1 MKHYKLMMASLLLA
15 IGGGSAVAQTD
26 EPVLKLQNVSN
37 EAYNVTDLNNFVVK
51 ADKYSL
57 TVVGTIGQEITVRG
71 DYGSKYV
78 YYKYTP
84 TSSTDVRFFRN
95 NGKVYVYEGEDFKQE
110 LEEHVATANPIMVD
124 GNIVDNDAQMLKD
137 ASFENHGNKYADNK
151 YYLGSDWTTNT
162 DFKSTNIRVTEDQ
175 NSVKDGKSKLLWRGT
190 KCDRYFSQ
198 QISGLKPNT
207 YYSIQLSQLDCA
219 NANADFNIGFG
230 TSAGDLSICATTVR
244 LGKDTS
250 KGKLVR
256 LVKTP
261 EIIPSGNIYFT
272 FSCTKDNSS
281 NNPNQTDV
289 LTHLDWVSVTEDK
302 SSNEF
307 LGVSGITAAN
317 YVENVVDEPNMVV
330 VNAYKEKFKDC
341 NKENPSGDVLINGSC
356 DVENSGWVLS
366 NMGYQ
371 QNKERPT
378 RYVEKWVSSDNNGRL
393 SGKYSASQ
401 TIYDIPA
408 GVYVLSGTLSAVNQ
422 GNKSL
427 AITGASLN
435 LNDKSVSVSGAWKD
449 YSVTYV
455 LERDGEL
462 TASYVINNSNAN
474 WVAMDGLSLK
484 YTQSYLDYLKE
495 NYEVVKATAI
505 ETLNNADYVAVTGLE
520 KTELENAKNQNPE
533 ETKSALEAAIKNL
546 ESAISTFKSAKT
558 AYDNYAEEVA
568 VAEKFGLKVEAPA
581 TAAAATEAL
590 KTLNVEEYNAA
601 TKDYTAAIELGEWTT
616 TGASK
621 FNNEHWSGET
631 RSYLNQDDSN
641 NQGWNSN
648 SWTMTCK
655 QTLTLPAGKY
665 VFKAAGRKSAN
676 AFMKLSVKNGETLV
690 GEVSNFPN
698 GNVGLGITTDGKAS
712 FDSND
717 QFANKNNGRGW
728 QWRFVPFTLD
738 DDTQITFDIEAG
750 ADVIHN
756 WASFGDYTV
765 MAKPS
770 VATSTAAYNQAV
782 KVATDALAVEANKV
796 VTGDERTKLNAALSA
811 DKGTTMES
819 IDAATEHIK
828 ACTKTFTEAAP
839 KYLALVDAKSLEQ
852 AKLAYASEEKYT
864 IFTASKEVTPTTAAD
879 AEAQAKAII
888 AARRAYV
895 ESNGKAEGVVG
906 AEDCTSK
913 VINPTFTASD
923 GKGSL
928 DGWDRSQPGGEEGA
942 LNGEIWTN
950 ADGNKVGYYYNYYN
964 GGANNQHVYQEVTGL
979 TAGRYIVTIK
989 ARAQEEFNLY
999 LLINNEKKKD
1009 INEIGNAGGVFDRGW
1024 NDYTAEFT
1032 VGADGKVKIEVANMP
1047 SSNQAGWFGFGDVRL
1062 VRLGN
1067 LDVTLDEA
1075 TANTIKA
1082 MPADVTLKRKFVANK
1097 WNTLVLPFAVSAED
1111 VKAKFG
1117 NDAKVVEY
1125 SNAEDVNI
1133 NFTTSTNGI
1142 KANVPVLIKLASV
1155 NADNTYSF
1163 ENVNIQVAEPKA
1175 EGTSY
1180 SFVGSYKPYNLV
1192 NDDYMLYADKWWK
1205 TETGDKYK
1213 IKAFRAYIKAKTPAA
1228 AKQLNLVIDG
1238 QTTGLKLNTVNG
1250 NIEGETYNIVGQRVA
1265 NSYKG
1270 LIIKNGK
1277 KIIKK

>member
-26 EPVLKLQNVSN
+26 APVLKLQNVSN

-124 GNIVDNDAQMLKD
+124 GNVVDNDAQMLKD
-137 ASFENHGNKYADNK
+137 ASFENHGKKYADNK

-435 LNDKSVSVSGAWKD
+435 LNDKSVSVSGKWKD

-455 LERDGEL
+455 LKRDGEL
-462 TASYVINNSNAN
+462 TASYFINNSNAN

-495 NYEVVKATAI
+495 QYAVVKATAT
-505 ETLNNADYVAVTGLE
+505 ETLNNTDYAAVKGLE
-520 KTELENAKNQNPE
+520 KTELANAINQNPE
-533 ETKSALEAAIKNL
+533 ETKSALEAAINKL
-546 ESAISTFKSAKT
+546 ESAISAFTSA
-558 AYDNYAEEVA
+558 
-568 VAEKFGLKVEAPA
+568 
-581 TAAAATEAL
+581 
-590 KTLNVEEYNAA
+590 
-601 TKDYTAAIELGEWTT
+601 
-616 TGASK
+616 
-621 FNNEHWSGET
+621 
-631 RSYLNQDDSN
+631 Q
-641 NQGWNSN
+641 
-648 SWTMTCK
+648 
-655 QTLTLPAGKY
+655 
-665 VFKAAGRKSAN
+665 
-676 AFMKLSVKNGETLV
+676 
-690 GEVSNFPN
+690 
-698 GNVGLGITTDGKAS
+698 
-712 FDSND
+712 
-717 QFANKNNGRGW
+717 
-728 QWRFVPFTLD
+728 
-738 DDTQITFDIEAG
+738 
-750 ADVIHN
+750 
-756 WASFGDYTV
+756 
-765 MAKPS
+765 
-770 VATSTAAYNQAV
+770 
-782 KVATDALAVEANKV
+782 
-796 VTGDERTKLNAALSA
+796 
-811 DKGTTMES
+811 
-819 IDAATEHIK
+819 
-828 ACTKTFTEAAP
+828 P
-839 KYLALVDAKSLEQ
+839 KYQALVDAKTLVQEE
-852 AKLAYASEEKYT
+852 LAYASKDKYT
-864 IFTASKEVTPTTAAD
+864 EFTTSKEATATSAAD
-879 AEAQAKAII
+879 AETKANAII
-888 AARRAYV
+888 AARRAYI
-895 ESNGKAEGVVG
+895 ESNGMAEGVVG
-906 AEDCTSK
+906 AENCTSNLQ
-913 VINPTFTASD
+913 VTVAGENMPGVSYAELIINSGQGATDSEGNITNKYYDTNGTFWGSDNLKAQMTQNASGLKS
-923 GKGSL
+923 GKYLLTVAARGEASL
-928 DGWDRSQPGGEEGA
+928 
-942 LNGEIWTN
+942 
-950 ADGNKVGYYYNYYN
+950 
-964 GGANNQHVYQEVTGL
+964 NNLTL
-979 TAGRYIVTIK
+979 TAGSNSINLPIQTPNNIFGNNWDDYSIETIVDNSG
-989 ARAQEEFNLY
+989 NLN
-999 LLINNEKKKD
+999 I
-1009 INEIGNAGGVFDRGW
+1009 
-1024 NDYTAEFT
+1024 
-1032 VGADGKVKIEVANMP
+1032 KIEGQTNKSHA
-1047 SSNQAGWFGFGDVRL
+1047 WFSFNNFRL
-1062 VRLGN
+1062 YRLGD
-1067 LDVTLDEA
+1067 LDAVALDE
-1075 TANTIKA
+1075 TADNIIEAKV
-1082 MPADVTLKRKFVANK
+1082 ADVTLKRTFVANK

-1142 KANVPVLIKLASV
+1142 KANVPVLIMPAAV
-1155 NADNTYSF
+1155 NADNTYTFNGVSI
-1163 ENVNIQVAEPKA
+1163 VVADPNA
-1175 EGTSY
+1175 DGTTY

-1205 TETGDKYK
+1205 TEAGDTYK
-1213 IKAFRAYIKAKTPAA
+1213 INAFRAYIKANTSAA

-1250 NIEGETYNIVGQRVA
+1250 NIEGETYNIAGQRVA

-1270 LIIKNGK
+1270 LVIKNGK

>member
-1 MKHYKLMMASLLLA
+1 M
-15 IGGGSAVAQTD
+15 AQTD

-124 GNIVDNDAQMLKD
+124 GNVVDNDAQMLKD
-137 ASFENHGNKYADNK
+137 ASFENHGNKYDDNK

-162 DFKSTNIRVTEDQ
+162 DFKSTKIRVTEDQ

-244 LGKDTS
+244 LGKYTS

-495 NYEVVKATAI
+495 NYEVVKATAT

-520 KTELENAKNQNPE
+520 KTELEKAKNQNPE

-546 ESAISTFKSAKT
+546 ESAISAFTSAKS

-568 VAEKFGLKVEAPA
+568 VAKKFGLKVEAPA

-590 KTLNVEEYNAA
+590 KTLNVAEYKAA
-601 TKDYTAAIELGEWTT
+601 TNDYTTAIKLGEWTT

-621 FNNEHWSGET
+621 FSNQHWSGET
-631 RSYLNQDDSN
+631 RSYLNQTDGEN
-641 NQGWNSN
+641 LGYNSDK
-648 SWTMTCK
+648 WAMTCK
-655 QTLTLPAGKY
+655 QTLTLPAGEY

-676 AFMKLSVKNGETLV
+676 AFMKLSVKSGETLI

-712 FDSND
+712 FDSNEK
-717 QFANKNNGRGW
+717 FANNNNGWGW

-738 DDTQITFDIEAG
+738 ADTEITFYIEAG
-750 ADVIHN
+750 ANAKSN

-782 KVATDALAVEANKV
+782 KAANEALAVEANKI
-796 VTGDERTKLNAALSA
+796 VTGEELANLNAALSA
-811 DKGTTMES
+811 EKGTTMES
-819 IDAATEHIK
+819 IDAATKNIQEC
-828 ACTKTFTEAAP
+828 ATAFTAAQP
-839 KYLALVDAKSLEQ
+839 KYQALVDAKKLEQ
-852 AKLAYASEEKYT
+852 KELPYASKAKYT
-864 IFTASKEVTPTTAAD
+864 EFTTSMEATATTAAE
-879 AEAQAKAII
+879 AETKANAII

-906 AEDCTSK
+906 AKDCTSM

-928 DGWDRSQPGGEEGA
+928 DGWDRSQTGGEEGA

-950 ADGNKVGYYYNYYN
+950 ADGKKVGYYYDYN
-964 GGANNQHVYQEVTGL
+964 NNGANNQRVYQEVTGL
-979 TAGRYIVTIK
+979 TPGKYIVTVK
-989 ARAQEEFNLY
+989 ARAKQGFWMY
-999 LLINNEKKKD
+999 LRINDKNATD
-1009 INEIGNAGGVFDRGW
+1009 INEIGNTGGVFDRGW

-1075 TANTIKA
+1075 KDNTIKA
-1082 MPADVTLKRKFVANK
+1082 MDANVTLKRSFVENK

-1125 SNAEDVNI
+1125 SNAADVNI

-1175 EGTSY
+1175 DGTNY
-1180 SFVGSYKPYNLV
+1180 SFVGSYKPHDLV

-1213 IKAFRAYIKAKTPAA
+1213 IKAFRAYIKANTPAA

-1250 NIEGETYNIVGQRVA
+1250 NIEGETYNIAGQRVA

>member
-1 MKHYKLMMASLLLA
+1 M
-15 IGGGSAVAQTD
+15 AQTD
-26 EPVLKLQNVSN
+26 APVLKLQNVSN

-124 GNIVDNDAQMLKD
+124 GNVVDNDAQMLKD
-137 ASFENHGNKYADNK
+137 ASFENHGKKYADNK

-207 YYSIQLSQLDCA
+207 YYSIQLSQLDCS

-244 LGKDTS
+244 LGKNTA
-250 KGKLVR
+250 KGKFVR

-261 EIIPSGNIYFT
+261 ETIPSGDIYFT
-272 FSCTKDNSS
+272 FSCTKDNTS
-281 NNPNQTDV
+281 NDPGQTDV
-289 LTHLDWVSVTEDK
+289 FTQLDWLSVTEDK

-307 LGVSGITAAN
+307 LGISGVTAAN

-330 VNAYKEKFKDC
+330 VNAYKEKFKNC
-341 NKENPSGDVLINGSC
+341 NKENPSDDVLINGSC

-366 NMGYQ
+366 NMKYQ

-378 RYVEKWVSSDNNGRL
+378 RYVEKWVASDNNGRL

-401 TIYDIPA
+401 TVYDIPA

-435 LNDKSVSVSGAWKD
+435 LNDKSVSVSGTWKD

-455 LERDGEL
+455 LKRDGEL

-495 NYEVVKATAI
+495 QYAVVKATAT
-505 ETLNNADYVAVTGLE
+505 ETLNNTDYAAVKGLE
-520 KTELENAKNQNPE
+520 KTELANAINQNPE
-533 ETKSALEAAIKNL
+533 ETKSALEAAINKL
-546 ESAISTFKSAKT
+546 ESAISAFTSA
-558 AYDNYAEEVA
+558 
-568 VAEKFGLKVEAPA
+568 
-581 TAAAATEAL
+581 
-590 KTLNVEEYNAA
+590 
-601 TKDYTAAIELGEWTT
+601 
-616 TGASK
+616 
-621 FNNEHWSGET
+621 
-631 RSYLNQDDSN
+631 Q
-641 NQGWNSN
+641 
-648 SWTMTCK
+648 
-655 QTLTLPAGKY
+655 
-665 VFKAAGRKSAN
+665 
-676 AFMKLSVKNGETLV
+676 
-690 GEVSNFPN
+690 
-698 GNVGLGITTDGKAS
+698 
-712 FDSND
+712 
-717 QFANKNNGRGW
+717 
-728 QWRFVPFTLD
+728 
-738 DDTQITFDIEAG
+738 
-750 ADVIHN
+750 
-756 WASFGDYTV
+756 
-765 MAKPS
+765 
-770 VATSTAAYNQAV
+770 
-782 KVATDALAVEANKV
+782 
-796 VTGDERTKLNAALSA
+796 
-811 DKGTTMES
+811 
-819 IDAATEHIK
+819 
-828 ACTKTFTEAAP
+828 P
-839 KYLALVDAKSLEQ
+839 KYQALVDAKTLVQEE
-852 AKLAYASEEKYT
+852 LAYASKDKYT
-864 IFTASKEVTPTTAAD
+864 EFTTSKEATATSAAD
-879 AEAQAKAII
+879 AETKANAII

-895 ESNGKAEGVVG
+895 ESNGMAEGVVG
-906 AEDCTSK
+906 AEDYTSK
-913 VINPTFTASD
+913 VTNPNFTD
-923 GKGSL
+923 GVNGWNQSQDKNGSAK
-928 DGWDRSQPGGEEGA
+928 DGET
-942 LNGEIWTN
+942 WTN
-950 ADGNKVGYYYNYYN
+950 VNGTKGGKYYDYWN
-964 GGANNQHVYQEVTGL
+964 GSANNQRVSQEVANL
-979 TAGRYIVTIK
+979 TPGKYIVTVK
-989 ARAQEEFNLY
+989 ARAQQGFWMSLR
-999 LLINNEKKKD
+999 INDNEKNATD
-1009 INEIGNAGGVFDRGW
+1009 INEIGNTGGVFDRGW

-1032 VGADGKVKIEVANMP
+1032 VGANGKVKIEVGNYKP
-1047 SSNQAGWFGFGDVRL
+1047 DGVDNKAGWFSFGDVRL
-1062 VRLGN
+1062 FRLGN
-1067 LDVTLDEA
+1067 RDVTLDEA
-1075 TANTIKA
+1075 TDNTFEAMDAN
-1082 MPADVTLKRKFVANK
+1082 VTLKRSFVANK

-1142 KANVPVLIKLASV
+1142 KANVPVLIMPAAV
-1155 NADNTYSF
+1155 NAENTYTFNS
-1163 ENVNIQVAEPKA
+1163 VSIVVADPNPKA
-1175 EGTSY
+1175 DGTNY

-1205 TETGDKYK
+1205 TETGDTYK
-1213 IKAFRAYIKAKTPAA
+1213 IKAFRAYIKANTPAA

-1250 NIEGETYNIVGQRVA
+1250 NIEGETYNIAGQRVA

-1270 LIIKNGK
+1270 LVIKNGK

>member
-1 MKHYKLMMASLLLA
+1 M
-15 IGGGSAVAQTD
+15 AQTD

-124 GNIVDNDAQMLKD
+124 GNVVDNDAQMLKD
-137 ASFENHGNKYADNK
+137 ASFENHGNKYDDNK

-162 DFKSTNIRVTEDQ
+162 DFTSTKIRVTEDQ

-371 QNKERPT
+371 KNKERPT

-495 NYEVVKATAI
+495 NYEVVKATAT

-533 ETKSALEAAIKNL
+533 ETKSALEAAINKL
-546 ESAISTFKSAKT
+546 ESAISAFTSAKT
-558 AYDNYAEEVA
+558 AYDNYAEEAA
-568 VAEKFGLKVEAPA
+568 VATKFGISFDSPT
-581 TAAAATEAL
+581 TADKATEAL

-601 TKDYTAAIELGEWTT
+601 TNNYSAAIELGKWET
-616 TGASK
+616 TGSAI
-621 FNNEHWSGET
+621 FNDQHWSGT
-631 RSYLNQDDSN
+631 IHDYLNQNDADG
-641 NQGWNSN
+641 QGYNSDK
-648 SWTMTCK
+648 WAMTCK
-655 QTLTLPAGKY
+655 QTLTLPAGEY

-676 AFMKLSVKNGETLV
+676 SFMKLSVKNGETLI

-712 FDSND
+712 FDSNEK
-717 QFANKNNGRGW
+717 FANNNNGWGW

-738 DDTQITFDIEAG
+738 ADTEITFYIEAG
-750 ADVIHN
+750 ANAKSN

-782 KVATDALAVEANKV
+782 KAANEALAVEANKI
-796 VTGDERTKLNAALSA
+796 VTGEELANLNAALSA
-811 DKGTTMES
+811 DMGTTMES
-819 IDAATEHIK
+819 IDAATKNIQE
-828 ACTKTFTEAAP
+828 CTTAFTAARP
-839 KYLALVDAKSLEQ
+839 KYQALVDAKKLKQEE
-852 AKLAYASEEKYT
+852 LAYASKAKYT
-864 IFTASKEVTPTTAAD
+864 EFTTSMEATATTAAE
-879 AEAQAKAII
+879 AETKANAII

-906 AEDCTSK
+906 AENCTSK
-913 VINPTFTASD
+913 VINPNFANQ
-923 GKGSL
+923 KE
-928 DGWDRSQPGGEEGA
+928 GWEEGQDKKGTT
-942 LNGEIWTN
+942 LIGETWTN
-950 ADGNKVGYYYNYYN
+950 ADGTKGGYYYDYYN
-964 GGANNQHVYQEVTGL
+964 GSANNQRVSQTISGL
-979 TAGRYIVTIK
+979 VAGRYIVTVK
-989 ARAQEEFNLY
+989 ARAQQGFWMY
-999 LLINNEKKKD
+999 LRINDNDKNATD
-1009 INEIGNAGGVFDRGW
+1009 INEIDNTGGVFDRGW

-1032 VGADGKVKIEVANMP
+1032 VGADGKVKIEVGNYKP
-1047 SSNQAGWFGFGDVRL
+1047 DGVDNKAGWFGFGDVRL

-1075 TANTIKA
+1075 TDNTFEA
-1082 MPADVTLKRKFVANK
+1082 MPANVTLKRTFVENK

-1142 KANVPVLIKLASV
+1142 KANVPVLIMPAAV
-1155 NADNTYSF
+1155 NAEDTYTFNS
-1163 ENVNIQVAEPKA
+1163 VSIVVADPKA
-1175 EGTSY
+1175 DGTNY
-1180 SFVGSYKPYNLV
+1180 SFVGSYKPCNLV

-1205 TETGDKYK
+1205 TETGDTYK
-1213 IKAFRAYIKAKTPAA
+1213 IKAFRAYIKANTPAA

-1250 NIEGETYNIVGQRVA
+1250 NIEGETYNIAGQRVA

>member
-26 EPVLKLQNVSN
+26 APVLKLQNVSN

-124 GNIVDNDAQMLKD
+124 GNVVDNDAQMLKD
-137 ASFENHGNKYADNK
+137 ASFENHGKKYADNK

-435 LNDKSVSVSGAWKD
+435 LNDKSVSVSGEWKD

-455 LERDGEL
+455 LKRDGEL
-462 TASYVINNSNAN
+462 TASYFINNSNAN

-495 NYEVVKATAI
+495 QYAVVKATAT
-505 ETLNNADYVAVTGLE
+505 ETLNNTDYAAVKGLE
-520 KTELENAKNQNPE
+520 KTELANAINQNPE
-533 ETKSALEAAIKNL
+533 ETKSALEAAINKL
-546 ESAISTFKSAKT
+546 ESAISAFTSA
-558 AYDNYAEEVA
+558 
-568 VAEKFGLKVEAPA
+568 
-581 TAAAATEAL
+581 
-590 KTLNVEEYNAA
+590 
-601 TKDYTAAIELGEWTT
+601 
-616 TGASK
+616 
-621 FNNEHWSGET
+621 
-631 RSYLNQDDSN
+631 Q
-641 NQGWNSN
+641 
-648 SWTMTCK
+648 
-655 QTLTLPAGKY
+655 
-665 VFKAAGRKSAN
+665 
-676 AFMKLSVKNGETLV
+676 
-690 GEVSNFPN
+690 
-698 GNVGLGITTDGKAS
+698 
-712 FDSND
+712 
-717 QFANKNNGRGW
+717 
-728 QWRFVPFTLD
+728 
-738 DDTQITFDIEAG
+738 
-750 ADVIHN
+750 
-756 WASFGDYTV
+756 
-765 MAKPS
+765 
-770 VATSTAAYNQAV
+770 
-782 KVATDALAVEANKV
+782 
-796 VTGDERTKLNAALSA
+796 
-811 DKGTTMES
+811 
-819 IDAATEHIK
+819 
-828 ACTKTFTEAAP
+828 P
-839 KYLALVDAKSLEQ
+839 KYQALVDAKTLVQEE
-852 AKLAYASEEKYT
+852 LAYASKDKYT
-864 IFTASKEVTPTTAAD
+864 AFTTSKEATATTAAD
-879 AEAQAKAII
+879 AETKANAII

-895 ESNGKAEGVVG
+895 ESNGMAEGVKG
-906 AEDCTSK
+906 AVDCTSNLQ
-913 VINPTFTASD
+913 VTVAGENMPGVSYAELSINSGQGATDSEGNMTNKYYDTNGTFWGSDNLKAQMTQNASGLKS
-923 GKGSL
+923 GKYLLTVAARGEASL
-928 DGWDRSQPGGEEGA
+928 
-942 LNGEIWTN
+942 
-950 ADGNKVGYYYNYYN
+950 
-964 GGANNQHVYQEVTGL
+964 NNLTL
-979 TAGRYIVTIK
+979 TAGSNSINLPIQTPNNIFGNNWDDYSIETIVDNSG
-989 ARAQEEFNLY
+989 NLN
-999 LLINNEKKKD
+999 I
-1009 INEIGNAGGVFDRGW
+1009 
-1024 NDYTAEFT
+1024 
-1032 VGADGKVKIEVANMP
+1032 KIEGKTTKSHA
-1047 SSNQAGWFGFGDVRL
+1047 WFSFNNFRL
-1062 VRLGN
+1062 VRIGD
-1067 LDVTLDEA
+1067 LDAVTLDEA
-1075 TANTIKA
+1075 ADNVIEAKEAAN
-1082 MPADVTLKRKFVANK
+1082 VTLKRKFVANK
-1097 WNTLVLPFAVSAED
+1097 WNTLVLPFAVSDAD
-1111 VKAKFG
+1111 VKTTFG
-1117 NDAKVVEY
+1117 ADAKIVEY
-1125 SNAEDVNI
+1125 SNADDANI
-1133 NFTTSTNGI
+1133 NFTTSTKGI
-1142 KANVPVLIKLASV
+1142 EANVPVLIMPAAV
-1155 NADNTYSF
+1155 NAENTYTFNS
-1163 ENVNIQVAEPKA
+1163 VSIVVADPNPKA
-1175 EGTSY
+1175 DGTNY

-1205 TETGDKYK
+1205 TEAADSYK
-1213 IKAFRAYIKAKTPAA
+1213 IKAFRAYIKANTPAA

-1250 NIEGETYNIVGQRVA
+1250 NIEGETYNIAGQRVA

-1270 LIIKNGK
+1270 LVIKNGK

>member
-26 EPVLKLQNVSN
+26 APVLKLQNVSN

-124 GNIVDNDAQMLKD
+124 GNVVDNDAQMLKD
-137 ASFENHGNKYADNK
+137 ASFENHGKKYADNK

-435 LNDKSVSVSGAWKD
+435 LNDKSVSVSGEWKD

-455 LERDGEL
+455 LKRDGEL
-462 TASYVINNSNAN
+462 TASYFINNSNAN

-495 NYEVVKATAI
+495 QYAVVKATAT
-505 ETLNNADYVAVTGLE
+505 ETLNNTDYAAVKGLE
-520 KTELENAKNQNPE
+520 KTELANAINQNPE
-533 ETKSALEAAIKNL
+533 ETKSALEAAINKL
-546 ESAISTFKSAKT
+546 ESAISAFTSA
-558 AYDNYAEEVA
+558 
-568 VAEKFGLKVEAPA
+568 
-581 TAAAATEAL
+581 
-590 KTLNVEEYNAA
+590 
-601 TKDYTAAIELGEWTT
+601 
-616 TGASK
+616 
-621 FNNEHWSGET
+621 
-631 RSYLNQDDSN
+631 Q
-641 NQGWNSN
+641 
-648 SWTMTCK
+648 
-655 QTLTLPAGKY
+655 
-665 VFKAAGRKSAN
+665 
-676 AFMKLSVKNGETLV
+676 
-690 GEVSNFPN
+690 
-698 GNVGLGITTDGKAS
+698 
-712 FDSND
+712 
-717 QFANKNNGRGW
+717 
-728 QWRFVPFTLD
+728 
-738 DDTQITFDIEAG
+738 
-750 ADVIHN
+750 
-756 WASFGDYTV
+756 
-765 MAKPS
+765 
-770 VATSTAAYNQAV
+770 
-782 KVATDALAVEANKV
+782 
-796 VTGDERTKLNAALSA
+796 
-811 DKGTTMES
+811 
-819 IDAATEHIK
+819 
-828 ACTKTFTEAAP
+828 P
-839 KYLALVDAKSLEQ
+839 KYQALVDAKTLVQEE
-852 AKLAYASEEKYT
+852 LAYASKDKYT
-864 IFTASKEVTPTTAAD
+864 AFTTSKEATATTAAD
-879 AEAQAKAII
+879 AETKANAII

-895 ESNGKAEGVVG
+895 ESNGMAEGVKG
-906 AEDCTSK
+906 AVDCTSNLQ
-913 VINPTFTASD
+913 VTVAGENMPGVSYAELSINSGQGATDSEGNMTNKYYDTNGTFWGSDNLKAQMTQNASGLKS
-923 GKGSL
+923 GKYLLTVAARGEASL
-928 DGWDRSQPGGEEGA
+928 
-942 LNGEIWTN
+942 
-950 ADGNKVGYYYNYYN
+950 
-964 GGANNQHVYQEVTGL
+964 NNLTL
-979 TAGRYIVTIK
+979 TAGSNSINLPIQTPNNIFGNNWDDYSIETIVDNSG
-989 ARAQEEFNLY
+989 NLN
-999 LLINNEKKKD
+999 I
-1009 INEIGNAGGVFDRGW
+1009 
-1024 NDYTAEFT
+1024 
-1032 VGADGKVKIEVANMP
+1032 KIEGKTTKSHA
-1047 SSNQAGWFGFGDVRL
+1047 WFSFNNFRL
-1062 VRLGN
+1062 VRIGD
-1067 LDVTLDEA
+1067 LDAVTLDEA
-1075 TANTIKA
+1075 ADNVIEAKEAAN
-1082 MPADVTLKRKFVANK
+1082 VTLKRKFVANK
-1097 WNTLVLPFAVSAED
+1097 WNTLVLPFAVSDAD
-1111 VKAKFG
+1111 VKTTFG
-1117 NDAKVVEY
+1117 ADAKIVEY
-1125 SNAEDVNI
+1125 SNADDANI
-1133 NFTTSTNGI
+1133 NFTTSTKGI
-1142 KANVPVLIKLASV
+1142 EANVPVLIMPAAV
-1155 NADNTYSF
+1155 NAENTYTFNS
-1163 ENVNIQVAEPKA
+1163 VSIVVADPNPKA
-1175 EGTSY
+1175 DGTNY

-1205 TETGDKYK
+1205 TEAGDSYK
-1213 IKAFRAYIKAKTPAA
+1213 IKAFRAYIKANTPAA

-1250 NIEGETYNIVGQRVA
+1250 NIEGETYNIAGQRVA

-1270 LIIKNGK
+1270 LVIKNGK

>member
-1 MKHYKLMMASLLLA
+1 MMASLLLA
-15 IGGGSAVAQTD
+15 IGGGSAVAQTY

-37 EAYNVTDLNNFVVK
+37 EAYNVTALNNFVVK
-51 ADKYSL
+51 TDKYSL

-84 TSSTDVRFFRN
+84 TSSTNVRFFRN

-110 LEEHVATANPIMVD
+110 IEEHVATANPIMAD
-124 GNIVDNDAQMLKD
+124 GNVVDNDAQMLKD
-137 ASFENHGNKYADNK
+137 ASFENHGVKYENNK
-151 YYLGSDWTTNT
+151 YYLGSDWTTNI
-162 DFKSTNIRVTEDQ
+162 DYKSTNIRVTEDQ

-198 QISGLKPNT
+198 KISGLKPNT

-219 NANADFNIGFG
+219 NENADFNIGFG

-244 LGKDTS
+244 LGKNTA
-250 KGKLVR
+250 KGKFVR

-261 EIIPSGNIYFT
+261 ETIPSGDIYFT
-272 FSCTKDNSS
+272 FSCTKDNTSS
-281 NNPNQTDV
+281 RPAETDV

-307 LGVSGITAAN
+307 LGVSGVTAAN
-317 YVENVVDEPNMVV
+317 YVENVVDEPNMAV

-341 NKENPSGDVLINGSC
+341 NKENPSDDVLINGSC
-356 DVENSGWVLS
+356 DVANSGWVLS

-371 QNKERPT
+371 KNSERPT
-378 RYVEKWVSSDNNGRL
+378 RYVEKWVSNDGRL

-401 TIYDIPA
+401 TVYDIPA
-408 GVYVLSGTLSAVNQ
+408 GVYVLSGTLQAILQ
-422 GNKSL
+422 GKSL

-435 LNDKSVSVSGAWKD
+435 LNDKSVSVSGEWKD

-455 LERDGEL
+455 LKRDGEL

-495 NYEVVKATAI
+495 QYAVVKATAT
-505 ETLNNADYVAVTGLE
+505 ETLNNIDYAAVTGQE
-520 KTELENAKNQNPE
+520 KTELANAINQNAE
-533 ETKSALEAAIKNL
+533 ETTNALEAAINNL
-546 ESAISTFKSAKT
+546 ESAIFAFKSAKT
-558 AYDNYAEEVA
+558 AYENYAEEVP
-568 VAEKFGLKVEAPA
+568 VAKKFGITVDDTAPA

-590 KTLNVEEYNAA
+590 KALNVAEYNA
-601 TKDYTAAIELGEWTT
+601 TTSGYTTAIKLGEWTT
-616 TGASK
+616 TGAAEFS
-621 FNNEHWSGET
+621 NEHWSGTE
-631 RSYLNQDDSN
+631 RNYLNQDDSN
-641 NQGWNSN
+641 NKGWNSDK
-648 SWTMTCK
+648 WTMTCE
-655 QTLTLPAGKY
+655 QTLTLPAGEY
-665 VFKAAGRKSAN
+665 VFKAAGRKSAD
-676 AFMKLSVKNGETLV
+676 AVMKLSVKNGETLV

-738 DDTQITFDIEAG
+738 AETAITFEIEAG
-750 ADVIHN
+750 ANVIHN

-770 VATSTAAYNQAV
+770 VAASIAAYNQAV
-782 KVATDALAVEANKV
+782 DDAKAALAVEANKV
-796 VTGDERTKLNAALSA
+796 VTGDELTKLNEALKV
-811 DKGTTMES
+811 DKGTTVET
-819 IDAATEHIK
+819 IDIA
-828 ACTKTFTEAAP
+828 TKTIQECTTDFTAAQP
-839 KYLALVDAKSLEQ
+839 KYQALVDAKTLVQEE
-852 AKLAYASEEKYT
+852 LAYASKDKYT
-864 IFTASKEVTPTTAAD
+864 AFTTSKEATATTAAD
-879 AEAQAKAII
+879 AETKANAII
-888 AARRAYV
+888 SARRAYV
-895 ESNGKAEGVVG
+895 ESNGKAEGVKG
-906 AEDCTSK
+906 AVDCTEK
-913 VINPTFTASD
+913 VVNPTFTASD

-928 DGWDRSQPGGEEGA
+928 GTEWTRSQKTGGNEGA
-942 LNGEIWTN
+942 KDDEIWTN
-950 ADGNKVGYYYNYYN
+950 ADGNKVGHYYDYYN

-989 ARAQEEFNLY
+989 ARAQAGFYLY

-1009 INEIGNAGGVFDRGW
+1009 INEIGNTGGVFDRGW

-1075 TANTIKA
+1075 TDNTIEA
-1082 MPADVTLKRKFVANK
+1082 MPANVTLKRTFVANK
-1097 WNTLVLPFAVSAED
+1097 WNTLVLPFAVSDAD
-1111 VKAKFG
+1111 VKTAFG
-1117 NDAKVVEY
+1117 ADAKIVKY
-1125 SNAEDVNI
+1125 SNADDANI
-1133 NFTTSTNGI
+1133 NFTTSTKGI
-1142 KANVPVLIKLASV
+1142 EANVPVLIMPAAV
-1155 NADNTYSF
+1155 NAEKTYTFNS
-1163 ENVNIQVAEPKA
+1163 VSIVVADPKA
-1175 EGTSY
+1175 DGTNY

-1205 TETGDKYK
+1205 TETGDTYK
-1213 IKAFRAYIKAKTPAA
+1213 IKAFRAYIKANTPAA

-1250 NIEGETYNIVGQRVA
+1250 NIEGETYNIAGQRVA